1 MGVGTSP
8 AWLHNRFVAH
18 DPVFLSAHSGV
29 NFWIGNNPSANGYP
43 HFPPGLRAGQ
53 KAMLADSIT
62 GAETAAGR
70 PLKRSEVSAFWS
82 AKAQAYI
89 RAHPGEWTRL
99 LLTKVA
105 NFWNAFQYDDLS
117 IVSSLREQGVT
128 FPGIGFGLVAALA
141 LPGMLF
147 AVFLVP
153 GSRWILAAVLLHMAS
168 LLSVFVTE
176 RYRLAAVPGL
186 LLFAAFGLR
195 EFWRH
200 CITSRYRP
208 AALYAVLLAIA
219 TWAVSVRRGDAELWA
234 LEPYNSGLHALEAN
248 DLDVAEKK
256 LTLAH
261 AYSPQNAEAN
271 FALGNLR
278 LARGDRVRAALCY
291 QETLALDAH
300 HKGALNNLGVLA
312 LESGQADRAA
322 QFFERALALDPAD
335 AKSHY
340 LLARAAL
347 DAGDIPRARA
357 EVDKA
362 LEIEAGQPVFIEF
375 RKQVLDRASA
385 GR

>member
-1 MGVGTSP
+1 M
-8 AWLHNRFVAH
+8 
-18 DPVFLSAHSGV
+18 
-29 NFWIGNNPSANGYP
+29 NFWIGNNPDANGYP

-70 PLKRSEVSAFWS
+70 PLKRSEVSAYWS
-82 AKAQAYI
+82 AKAKAYI
-89 RAHPGEWTRL
+89 REHPGAWLRL
-99 LLTKVA
+99 LWTKTA

-117 IVSSLREQGVT
+117 IVTSLREQGVT

-141 LPGMLF
+141 LPGLVL

-153 GSRWILAAVLLHMAS
+153 ASRWILAAVLLHMAS

-186 LLFAAFGLR
+186 LLFASFGLWQ
-195 EFWRH
+195 FWRY
-200 CITSRYRP
+200 CATSQYRP
-208 AALYAVLLAIA
+208 ATLYAVVLASA

-234 LEPYNSGLHALEAN
+234 LDPYNSGLHALEAN
-248 DLDVAEKK
+248 QLDVAERK

-261 AYSPQNAEAN
+261 AYAPRNAEAN

-278 LARGDRVRAALCY
+278 LARGDRKRAAICY
-291 QETLALDAH
+291 EETLALDDR

-322 QFFERALALDPAD
+322 QFFERALTIDSGD

-340 LLARAAL
+340 LLARASL
-347 DAGDIPRARA
+347 DAGNVPRARA
-357 EVDKA
+357 EVEKA
-362 LEIEAGQPVFIEF
+362 IELQADQPEFLEF
-375 RKQVLDRASA
+375 RQRVLDRMPE